1 MLRPRQTKL
10 TVTKYSFPHVY
21 KLTSNSCFTNEKV
34 HLYNKIPLFIISTNC
49 LGKQFT

>member
-21 KLTSNSCFTNEKV
+21 KLTVILASLTKKSTYAIKYPF
-34 HLYNKIPLFIISTNC
+34 LYYLQTA
-49 LGKQFT
+49 